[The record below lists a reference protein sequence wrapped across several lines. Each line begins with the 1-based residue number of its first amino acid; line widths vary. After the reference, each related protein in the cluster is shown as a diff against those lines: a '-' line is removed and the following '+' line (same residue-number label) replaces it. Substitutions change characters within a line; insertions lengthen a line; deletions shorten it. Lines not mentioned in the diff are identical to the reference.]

1 MTVNRPNP
9 LMHEYTH
16 ASNFLG
22 SEDVTNF
29 IKEEIIEITAVE
41 FNSTVEVRISKR
53 RCLKG
58 FF

>member
-29 IKEEIIEITAVE
+29 IKEEIIEEIIE